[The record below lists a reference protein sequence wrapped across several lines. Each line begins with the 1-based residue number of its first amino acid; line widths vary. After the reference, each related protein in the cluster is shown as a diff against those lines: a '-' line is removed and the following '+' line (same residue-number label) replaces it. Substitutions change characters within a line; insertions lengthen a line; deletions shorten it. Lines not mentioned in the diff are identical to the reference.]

1 MSVQS
6 RITALIPFSKE
17 VLMSTSSFPSATT
30 LAESIRTGTRSAREV
45 LEETIGCIEHVNPR
59 LNALVMPRFEDARRE
74 ADAADGARRRGDRL
88 GALHG
93 VPVTIKDQF
102 AVAGLPTTLGVAR
115 LRHNVAAKDGAMVA
129 ALREAGAIVVGKTNV
144 PQTLATIE
152 TDNPI
157 WGRTHNPWDLTRTA
171 GGSSGG
177 EAALIAAGG
186 SPLGLG
192 GDFGGSLRIPAAYC
206 GLCTIRP
213 TARRL
218 AAGDRFPV
226 RTGEGAE
233 VIVAQ
238 PGPLARTVDDV
249 TLALRVMVDHVM
261 AHPGA
266 LNSPVP
272 FADPAA
278 VDVSRLRIALL
289 PQVSDW
295 VPSPAIR
302 RAMRE
307 SADALRAAG
316 ATVVEWTS
324 APDTTEGVLL
334 FFRLLAASGFSSLVQ
349 TLGDESPID
358 LIKPNLQLTRMPPVL
373 RLLLVQLLKRRG
385 SGRLSRMVEA
395 ASLQSAAGY
404 LDLAGDRLSYE
415 QRMRA
420 ALDTDGFDAILLP
433 ASPLPAVRHGDTA
446 GLADFWG
453 SCLLFNVLG
462 WPAGVVP
469 VTRVRPGEESDRP
482 DNRERTEQQARLV
495 EAGSA
500 GLPIGVQIAAPPW
513 REDRILALMRVIEGQ
528 ARTQADFPQA
538 PSM

>member
-1 MSVQS
+1 MKRPTNSIS
-6 RITALIPFSKE
+6 FAKDITMPDSPFPPAA
-17 VLMSTSSFPSATT
+17 MI
-30 LAESIRTGTRSAREV
+30 AEWIRTGARSAREV
-45 LEETIGCIEHVNPR
+45 LEETIHRIEHVNPQ
-59 LNALVMPRFEDARRE
+59 LNALVMPRFDDARRE
-74 ADAADGARRRGDRL
+74 ADAADGARRRGDAL
-88 GALHG
+88 GPLHG

-102 AVAGLPTTLGVAR
+102 AVAGLPTTLGIAR
-115 LRHNVAAKDGAMVA
+115 LRNRVAARDGAMVS

-157 WGRTHNPWDLTRTA
+157 WGRTQNPWDLSRTV

-206 GLCTIRP
+206 GICTIRP

-218 AAGDRFPV
+218 PAGDRFPV
-226 RTGEGAE
+226 RTAEGAE

-238 PGPLARTVDDV
+238 PGPMARQVDDL
-249 TLALRVMVDHVM
+249 TLAFRVMVDYVA
-261 AHPGA
+261 AHPSA
-266 LNSPVP
+266 LAAPVP
-272 FADPAA
+272 FSDPAR
-278 VDVSRLRIALL
+278 VDLRSLRIALL

-302 RAMRE
+302 RALQE
-307 SADALRAAG
+307 SASALRAAG
-316 ATVVEWTS
+316 ATVVEWTT

-334 FFRLLAASGFSSLVQ
+334 FFRLLAATGFASLAQ
-349 TLGDESPID
+349 TLGDESPIA
-358 LIKPNLQLTRMPPVL
+358 LIEPNLRLARMPDL
-373 RLLLVQLLKRRG
+373 LRQILSRLLKGRG
-385 SGRLSRMVEA
+385 SGRLSRMMEA
-395 ASLQSAAGY
+395 ASRQTAAGY
-404 LDLAGDRLSYE
+404 LDLAGDRLTFES
-415 QRMRA
+415 RMRE
-420 ALDTDGFDAILLP
+420 ALDAESFDAILLP
-433 ASPLPAVRHGDTA
+433 ATPLPAVRHGDTG

-482 DNRERTEQQARLV
+482 DSRERTEQMARVV
-495 EAGSA
+495 EGGSA
-500 GLPIGVQIAAPPW
+500 GLPVGVQIAAPPW
-513 REDRILALMRVIEGQ
+513 REDRVLALMRAIECQ
-528 ARTQADFPQA
+528 ARTQPDFPHA
-538 PSM
+538 PPI

>member
-1 MSVQS
+1 MNTPRRNTDSIS
-6 RITALIPFSKE
+6 FAKE
-17 VLMSTSSFPSATT
+17 RTMSTSAFPSATT
-30 LAESIRTGTRSAREV
+30 LAESIRTGARSAREV
-45 LEETIGCIEHVNPR
+45 LEETLHRIEQVNPR
-59 LNALVMPRFEDARRE
+59 LNALVMARFEDARRE

-88 GALHG
+88 GPLHG

-115 LRHNVAAKDGAMVA
+115 LRHNVAAKDGAMVT
-129 ALREAGAIVVGKTNV
+129 ALRQAGAIVVGKTNV

-157 WGRTHNPWDLTRTA
+157 WGRTHNPWDLTRTP

-206 GLCTIRP
+206 GLCTLRP

-218 AAGDRFPV
+218 PAGDRFPI

-233 VIVAQ
+233 VLVAQ

-249 TLALRVMVDHVM
+249 TLALRVMVDHVV

-266 LNSPVP
+266 LNPPVP

-295 VPSPAIR
+295 APSPAIR
-302 RAMRE
+302 RALRE
-307 SADALRAAG
+307 AADALRATG
-316 ATVVEWTS
+316 ATVSEWTT

-334 FFRLLAASGFSSLVQ
+334 FFRLLAASGFASLVQ
-349 TLGDESPID
+349 TLGDDSPIP
-358 LIKPNLQLTRMPPVL
+358 LIAPNLQLTRMPHVL
-373 RLLLVQLLKRRG
+373 RPLFSRLLKRRG
-385 SGRLSRMVEA
+385 SGRLSRMVDA
-395 ASLQSAAGY
+395 ATQQSAAGY
-404 LDLAGDRLSYE
+404 LDLAGDRLTFE
-415 QRMRA
+415 QHMRA
-420 ALDTDGFDAILLP
+420 GLDADGFDAILLP

-482 DNRERTEQQARLV
+482 DSRERTELQARLV
-495 EAGSA
+495 ETGSA
-500 GLPIGVQIAAPPW
+500 GLPVGVQIAAPPW
-513 REDRILALMRVIEGQ
+513 REDRVLALMRAIESQ
-528 ARTQADFPQA
+528 ARTQPDFPHA
-538 PSM
+538 PPE

>member
-1 MSVQS
+1 MPDS
-6 RITALIPFSKE
+6 PY
-17 VLMSTSSFPSATT
+17 PSATKI
-30 LAESIRTGTRSAREV
+30 AESVWTGARSAREV
-45 LEETIGCIEHVNPR
+45 LEETIQRIESVNPQ
-59 LNALVMPRFEDARRE
+59 LNALVIPRFEEARRE
-74 ADAADGARRRGDRL
+74 ADAADDARRHG
-88 GALHG
+88 GPMGPLHG

-102 AVAGLPTTLGVAR
+102 DVAGLPTTLGVAR
-115 LRHNVAAKDGAMVA
+115 LRDRVAARDGSMVA
-129 ALREAGAIVVGKTNV
+129 ALRQAGAIVVGKTNV

-152 TDNPI
+152 TDNRI
-157 WGRTHNPWDLTRTA
+157 WGRTNNPWDLTRTA

-218 AAGDRFPV
+218 PPGDRFPV

-249 TLALRVMVDHVM
+249 TLALRVMVDYVV

-266 LNSPVP
+266 LNPPVP
-272 FADPAA
+272 FAEPAH
-278 VDVSRLRIALL
+278 VDLRQLRIALL

-302 RAMRE
+302 RALSE

-316 ATVVEWTS
+316 ATVVEWTG

-334 FFRLLAASGFSSLVQ
+334 FFRIMAASGFASMVQSLA
-349 TLGDESPID
+349 GESPIA
-358 LIKPNLQLTRMPPVL
+358 LVEPNLRLGRLPNALLPVL
-373 RLLLVQLLKRRG
+373 GRLLKSRG
-385 SGRLSRMVEA
+385 AGRLGRMLQA
-395 ASLQSAAGY
+395 ASKQSAAGY
-404 LDLAGDRLSYE
+404 LDLAGDRLTYE
-415 QRMRA
+415 QRMRD
-420 ALDTDGFDAILLP
+420 ALEADGFDAILLP
-433 ASPLPAVRHGDTA
+433 ASPLPAVRHGDTP

-453 SCLLFNVLG
+453 ACLLFNVLG

-482 DNRERTEQQARLV
+482 DSREKTEQLARVV
-495 EAGSA
+495 EGGST
-500 GLPIGVQIAAPPW
+500 GLPVGVQIAAPPW
-513 REDRILALMRVIEGQ
+513 REDRVLALMRAVECQ
-528 ARTQADFPQA
+528 ARTHPDFPNV
-538 PSM
+538 PPV

>member
-1 MSVQS
+1 MA
-6 RITALIPFSKE
+6 IGLNTDPIPFAKE
-17 VLMSTSSFPSATT
+17 NAMPDSPYPSATKI
-30 LAESIRTGTRSAREV
+30 AESIRVGDRSAREV
-45 LEETIGCIEHVNPR
+45 LEETIQRIERVNPQ
-59 LNALVMPRFEDARRE
+59 LNALVMPRFEEARRE
-74 ADAADGARRRGDRL
+74 ADAADDARRRGDPM
-88 GALHG
+88 GPLHG
-93 VPVTIKDQF
+93 VPITVKDQF
-102 AVAGLPTTLGVAR
+102 DVAGLPTTLGVAR
-115 LRHNVAAKDGAMVA
+115 LRDRVAAHDGAMVA
-129 ALREAGAIVVGKTNV
+129 ALRRAGAIVVGKTNV

-152 TDNPI
+152 TDNRI
-157 WGRTHNPWDLTRTA
+157 WGRTNNPWDLTRTA

-218 AAGDRFPV
+218 PPGDRFPV

-238 PGPLARTVDDV
+238 PGPLARSVDDV
-249 TLALRVMVDHVM
+249 TLALRVMVDHVV

-266 LNSPVP
+266 HTPPVP
-272 FADPAA
+272 FAEPAH
-278 VDVSRLRIALL
+278 VDLRRLRIALL

-302 RAMRE
+302 RALRE
-307 SADALRAAG
+307 SAEAVRAAG
-316 ATVVEWTS
+316 ATVAEWTT

-334 FFRLLAASGFSSLVQ
+334 FFRIMAASGFASMVQSLA
-349 TLGDESPID
+349 GESPIA
-358 LIKPNLQLTRMPPVL
+358 LVEPNRQLARMPNALLPVL
-373 RLLLVQLLKRRG
+373 GHLLKSRG
-385 SGRLSRMVEA
+385 AGRLGRMLQA
-395 ASLQSAAGY
+395 ASKQSAAGY
-404 LDLAGDRLSYE
+404 LDLAGDRLTYE
-415 QRMRA
+415 QRMRD
-420 ALDTDGFDAILLP
+420 ALQADGFDAILLP

-469 VTRVRPGEESDRP
+469 VTRVRAGEESDRP
-482 DNRERTEQQARLV
+482 DNREKTEQLARVV
-495 EAGSA
+495 EGGSA
-500 GLPIGVQIAAPPW
+500 GLPVGVQIAAPPW
-513 REDRILALMRVIEGQ
+513 REDRVLALMRAIEHH
-528 ARTQADFPQA
+528 ARRQPDFPSD
-538 PSM
+538 PPV

>member
-1 MSVQS
+1 MNTPRRNTDSIS
-6 RITALIPFSKE
+6 FAKE
-17 VLMSTSSFPSATT
+17 RTMSTSAFPSATT
-30 LAESIRTGTRSAREV
+30 LAESIRTGARSAREV
-45 LEETIGCIEHVNPR
+45 LEETLHRIEQVNPR
-59 LNALVMPRFEDARRE
+59 LNALVMARFEDARCE

-88 GALHG
+88 GPLHG

-115 LRHNVAAKDGAMVA
+115 LRHNVAAKDGAMVT
-129 ALREAGAIVVGKTNV
+129 ALRQAGAIVVGKTNV

-157 WGRTHNPWDLTRTA
+157 WGRTHNPWDLTRTP

-206 GLCTIRP
+206 GLCTLRP

-218 AAGDRFPV
+218 PAGDRFPI

-233 VIVAQ
+233 VLVAQ

-249 TLALRVMVDHVM
+249 TLALRVMVDHVV

-266 LNSPVP
+266 LNPPVP

-295 VPSPAIR
+295 APSPAIR
-302 RAMRE
+302 RALRE
-307 SADALRAAG
+307 AADALRATG
-316 ATVVEWTS
+316 ATVSEWTT

-334 FFRLLAASGFSSLVQ
+334 FFRLLAASGFASLVQ
-349 TLGDESPID
+349 TLGDDSPIP
-358 LIKPNLQLTRMPPVL
+358 LIAPNLQLTRMPHVL
-373 RLLLVQLLKRRG
+373 RPLFSRLLKRRG
-385 SGRLSRMVEA
+385 SGRLSRMVDA
-395 ASLQSAAGY
+395 ATQQSAAGY
-404 LDLAGDRLSYE
+404 LDLAGDRLTFE
-415 QRMRA
+415 QHMRA
-420 ALDTDGFDAILLP
+420 SLDADGFDAILLP

-482 DNRERTEQQARLV
+482 DSRERTELQARLV
-495 EAGSA
+495 ETGSA
-500 GLPIGVQIAAPPW
+500 GLPVGVQIAAPPW
-513 REDRILALMRVIEGQ
+513 REDRVLALMRAIESQ
-528 ARTQADFPQA
+528 ARTQPDFPHA
-538 PSM
+538 PPE

>member
-1 MSVQS
+1 MKTQ
-6 RITALIPFSKE
+6 RHNTDPNPLAKGM
-17 VLMSTSSFPSATT
+17 LMSTSSFPSATT
-30 LAESIRTGTRSAREV
+30 LAESIRTGARSAREV
-45 LEETIGCIEHVNPR
+45 LEETIHRIEQVNPH

-88 GALHG
+88 GPLHG

-129 ALREAGAIVVGKTNV
+129 ALREGGAIVIGKTNV
-144 PQTLATIE
+144 PQTLATSE

-218 AAGDRFPV
+218 PPGDRFPI

-233 VIVAQ
+233 VLVAQ

-249 TLALRVMVDHVM
+249 TLALRVMVDHVV

-266 LNSPVP
+266 LTPPVP

-278 VDVSRLRIALL
+278 VDASRLRIALL

-302 RAMRE
+302 RALRQA
-307 SADALRAAG
+307 ADACRATG
-316 ATVVEWTS
+316 ATVVEWTT

-334 FFRLLAASGFSSLVQ
+334 FFRLLAASGFASLVQ
-349 TLGDESPID
+349 ILGDESPIP
-358 LIKPNLQLTRMPPVL
+358 LIEPNLRLTRMPPVL
-373 RLLLVQLLKRRG
+373 RPLFGQLLKRRG
-385 SGRLSRMVEA
+385 SGRLSRMLEA
-395 ASLQSAAGY
+395 AAQQSAAGY

-420 ALDTDGFDAILLP
+420 ALDADGFDAILLP
-433 ASPLPAVRHGDTA
+433 ASPLPAVRHGDTT

-469 VTRVRPGEESDRP
+469 VTRVRSGEESDRP
-482 DNRERTEQQARLV
+482 ESRERTEQQARLV
-495 EAGSA
+495 ERGSA

-513 REDRILALMRVIEGQ
+513 REDRVLALMRVIEGQ
-528 ARTQADFPQA
+528 ARTHPDFPQA
-538 PSM
+538 PPV

>member
-1 MSVQS
+1 MPDT
-6 RITALIPFSKE
+6 R
-17 VLMSTSSFPSATT
+17 FPSAT
-30 LAESIRTGTRSAREV
+30 AIVQSIRCGARSARDI
-45 LEETIGCIEHVNPR
+45 LDAHIHRIESVNPQ
-59 LNALVMPRFEDARRE
+59 LNALVMPRFEEARRE
-74 ADAADGARRRGDRL
+74 ADEADAAGRRGDPL

-102 AVAGLPTTLGVAR
+102 DVAGLPTTLGLTR
-115 LRHNVAAKDGAMVA
+115 LRDRVAARDGSMVA
-129 ALREAGAIVVGKTNV
+129 ALRRAGAIVMGKTNV

-152 TDNPI
+152 TDNRI
-157 WGRTHNPWDLTRTA
+157 WGRTSNPWDLARTA

-206 GLCTIRP
+206 GVCTIRP

-218 AAGDRFPV
+218 PPGDRFPV
-226 RTGEGAE
+226 RTAEGAE

-238 PGPLARTVDDV
+238 PGPLARQVDDL
-249 TLALRVMVDHVM
+249 TLALRVMVDHGV
-261 AHPGA
+261 AHP
-266 LNSPVP
+266 SVHQVPVP
-272 FADPAA
+272 FADPAD
-278 VDVSRLRIALL
+278 VDLRRLRVALL

-302 RAMRE
+302 RALRE

-316 ATVVEWTS
+316 ATVVEWTG

-334 FFRLLAASGFSSLVQ
+334 FFRIMAATGFASLSQ
-349 TLGDESPID
+349 TLSGEAPID
-358 LIKPNLQLTRMPPVL
+358 LVEPNLRLARLPNALLPVL
-373 RLLLVQLLKRRG
+373 GRLLKSRG
-385 SGRLSRMVEA
+385 AGRLSRMLQA
-395 ASLQSAAGY
+395 ASKQSAAGY
-404 LDLAGDRLSYE
+404 LDLAGDRLAYE
-415 QRMRA
+415 QQMRD
-420 ALDTDGFDAILLP
+420 ALEVGGFDAILLP
-433 ASPLPAVRHGDTA
+433 ASPLPAVRHGDTT

-482 DNRERTEQQARLV
+482 DSREKTEQRAQAV
-495 EAGSA
+495 ERGSA

-513 REDRILALMRVIEGQ
+513 REDRVLALMRAIEQ
-528 ARTQADFPQA
+528 HARCQPDFPA
-538 PSM
+538 DPPM